1 MPECQHN
8 RKPLSGA
15 QAGIWFAQ
23 QLDPENPIYNTAE
36 YVEIKGPLDQEL
48 FEKALRHVIKE
59 AESFHARFGEDQD
72 GDHGKRSFRQQIFRY
87 ITLMSAQKPIRNR
100 RLKAG

>member
-23 QLDPENPIYNTAE
+23 QLDPEIRSTIQLNTLKLKARL
-36 YVEIKGPLDQEL
+36 IRS
-48 FEKALRHVIKE
+48 FRKALRHVIKE

-72 GDHGKRSFRQQIFRY
+72 GPWQEIVPSTDFRY
-87 ITLMSAQKPIRNR
+87 ITLMSDQKPIRNR
-100 RLKAG
+100 RLKLDDG